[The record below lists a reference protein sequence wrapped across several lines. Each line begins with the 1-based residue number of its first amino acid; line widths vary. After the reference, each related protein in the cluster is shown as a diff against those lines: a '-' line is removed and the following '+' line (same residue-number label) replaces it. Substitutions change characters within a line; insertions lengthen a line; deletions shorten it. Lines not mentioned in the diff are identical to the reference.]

1 MSGCRIS
8 APAAL
13 GNDRILC
20 SLVAIFAAN
29 GRNQAARRTL
39 TDCLIHKENGHAC
52 SDVDRVLVL
61 HDGGRDVLARIRTS
75 RSR

>member
-13 GNDRILC
+13 ATTETHC
-20 SLVAIFAAN
+20 SLIAILPNKKEPSRTSHAN
-29 GRNQAARRTL
+29 QYP
-39 TDCLIHKENGHAC
+39 IHKENGHAC